1 MLLLSVFED
10 AFRAEGLLVILT
22 EELNLLARV
31 GSAVGYRALDCRV
44 AIVVCCCLL
53 CGLSQQWKPGKYLV
67 VYW

>member
-22 EELNLLARV
+22 EEFNLLARV

-44 AIVVCCCLL
+44 AIAACCA
-53 CGLSQQWKPGKYLV
+53 V
-67 VYW
+67 

>member
-10 AFRAEGLLVILT
+10 AFRAKGLLVILT

-31 GSAVGYRALDCRV
+31 GSAVGYRALNCRV

-53 CGLSQQWKPGKYLV
+53 CGLSQQWKSGKYLV